1 MEHAAGSPNG
11 PSTNAAGPAR
21 WLFGPAPDLLFGC
34 GAAFIGFTA
43 LLLLTGSL
51 NAFSPFAVAAIGL
64 ATNTPHYGATL
75 LRVYEHGR
83 DRRRYALFAV
93 HATLAIF
100 ALFVAGLHWTF
111 LGSLLLT
118 VYVTWSPWH
127 FAGQN
132 YGLALMFLRRRGV
145 ATDGRTKRLLYASF
159 VLSFLITLL
168 ILHGSGG
175 DFLLAP
181 VPEDLAVH
189 YEFLSVGIPESICSA
204 GRWIFGSAYLLV
216 LIALAVSLL
225 RRARAIDLVPSAML
239 VLLQAI
245 WFSLPALVAATPDR
259 PVLRLA
265 IWVSAFHSIQY
276 LWVTSYYAR
285 QTGNGAGWSYLGK
298 TALAGV
304 GVTMLPALL
313 FTPAFLGTI
322 PFDAGLGELLFACVN
337 IHHFL
342 LDGAIWK
349 LRDGPVARALLRA
362 EPIAAGPVQ
371 PSSGRA
377 RRLVWLSCA
386 VGLVIYAVNAWEMEF
401 GVRRPTERRDVAR
414 VETALERL
422 RWIGRESH
430 AVHYNLGF
438 LLAQGDRLEPA
449 RLHLGHSIELYPTVE
464 AWTALGNLE
473 RVEGRYAEALTA
485 LDAALALDPSY
496 AKAHKRRG
504 ETLAA
509 VGELELAESALDEAQ
524 RLEPDDP
531 NVRASL
537 RRLRRLR
544 EQGAGSPQAPESA
557 GSGIP

>member
-1 MEHAAGSPNG
+1 M
-11 PSTNAAGPAR
+11 R
-21 WLFGPAPDLLFGC
+21 WLFGPVPDLLFGC
-34 GAAFIGFTA
+34 GAAYIGFTT

-51 NAFSPFAVAAIGL
+51 NSFSPFAVAAVGL
-64 ATNTPHYGATL
+64 VTNTPHYGATM
-75 LRVYEHGR
+75 LRVYEQRR

-93 HATLAIF
+93 HATLVIF
-100 ALFVAGLHWTF
+100 ALFVGGLHSKF

-145 ATDGRTKRLLYASF
+145 PIDGRTKRLLYASF

-175 DFLLAP
+175 SFLLAP

-189 YEFLSVGIPESICSA
+189 YDFLSVGIPESVSSA
-204 GRWIFGSAYLLV
+204 GRWIFGSAYVLV
-216 LIALAVSLL
+216 LIGLAASLL
-225 RRARAIDLVPSAML
+225 PRARASDLAPSAML

-245 WFSLPALVAATPDR
+245 WFSLPALIAATPDR
-259 PVLRLA
+259 PVLRLGM
-265 IWVSAFHSIQY
+265 WVSAFHSIQY
-276 LWVTSYYAR
+276 LWVSSYYAR
-285 QTGNGAGWSYLGK
+285 QTGNGAGWNYLGK

-313 FTPAFLGTI
+313 FTPALLGTI

-362 EPIAAGPVQ
+362 EPTADGPVDRGHA
-371 PSSGRA
+371 SA
-377 RRLVWLSCA
+377 RRLVWLACA
-386 VGLVIYAVNAWEMEF
+386 LGLAIYVVNAWEMEF

-438 LLAQGDRLEPA
+438 LLAQGGGLEAA
-449 RLHLGHSIELYPTVE
+449 RSHLEHSIELYPTVE

-473 RVEGRYAEALTA
+473 RVEGRYASALVA

-509 VGELELAESALDEAQ
+509 VGELDLAESALDEAQ

-537 RRLRRLR
+537 RRLRELR
-544 EQGAGSPQAPESA
+544 EQRSGSPEAPESA
-557 GSGIP
+557 GSGIR